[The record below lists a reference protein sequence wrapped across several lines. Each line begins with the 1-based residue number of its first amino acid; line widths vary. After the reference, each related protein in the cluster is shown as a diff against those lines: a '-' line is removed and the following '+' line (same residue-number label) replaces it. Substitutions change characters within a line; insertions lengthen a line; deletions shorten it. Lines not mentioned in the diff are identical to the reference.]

1 MDSQGLNEI
10 EKGQLAA
17 TTIQCFT
24 GIDGSLE
31 NFPGL
36 MKRVIEERVWECR
49 FHRGREHRLPNL
61 RSLITEKPVAGW
73 GEDPDKIEAIIKD
86 DHEVLA
92 MFREAMKG
100 KPGRK
105 PKQEKGCESQPKT
118 KKGSGQKA
126 YLDERLRRDHPGEFE
141 KLKNGEHKSTRAA
154 AIAAG
159 IIKVKTPL
167 EQIRALLP
175 KLSKEE
181 LAELVAELNA
191 TH

>member
-100 KPGRK
+100 KPGPK
-105 PKQEKGCESQPKT
+105 PDGNSGDNGNRT
-118 KKGSGQKA
+118 KKGSNSRA
-126 YLDERLRRDHPGEFE
+126 YLELGKQMRPGAH
-141 KLKNGEHKSTRAA
+141 L
-154 AIAAG
+154 
-159 IIKVKTPL
+159 TP
-167 EQIRALLP
+167 
-175 KLSKEE
+175 
-181 LAELVAELNA
+181 
-191 TH
+191 